1 MQPKVGDVLW
11 IDGRASVQFAGDRAL
26 ILRVTVVDDR
36 PTYHGWVW
44 LHGYVLNR
52 FGEAVEQREVFVQ
65 VSGLR
70 KVEMRR
76 PYVRPAGPGPRG
88 TGVEKPENGTDR
100 HAQGRS
106 RVRHQGAAR
115 QGDPAGSR

>member
-11 IDGRASVQFAGDRAL
+11 IDGRASVQFAGNRSL
-26 ILRVTVVDDR
+26 ILRVTVVEDR
-36 PTYHGWVW
+36 PSYRGWVW

-52 FGEAVEQREVFVQ
+52 FGEAVELREVFVE

-76 PYVRPAGPGPRG
+76 PYARPAGPGPR
-88 TGVEKPENGTDR
+88 R
-100 HAQGRS
+100 A
-106 RVRHQGAAR
+106 GAREAR
-115 QGDPAGSR
+115 ERY